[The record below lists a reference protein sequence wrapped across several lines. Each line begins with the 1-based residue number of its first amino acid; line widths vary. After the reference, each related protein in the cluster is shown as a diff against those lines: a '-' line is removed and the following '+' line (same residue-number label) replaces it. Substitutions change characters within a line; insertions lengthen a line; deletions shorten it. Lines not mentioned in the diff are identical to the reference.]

1 MARHSHSSCS
11 PWHPRSLW
19 LGIDGVRRILG
30 WRRWRGVKSRV
41 WLSRGG
47 WWGEL
52 LMKPHHR
59 HHDFRRSSDFFHCRQ
74 LSHTVRPWMERR
86 PSSLLTGCRRTYV
99 CGLRRGER
107 GTCWTVVLVGNCRVP
122 IGSPEVAVEF
132 AVVASRTRANIGTVW
147 GYMAA
152 VTKVVPRQLNFVK
165 T

>member
-1 MARHSHSSCS
+1 MSAVEPYLTALDGKETKLVADRMSSHL
-11 PWHPRSLW
+11 RLW
-19 LGIDGVRRILG
+19 VAT
-30 WRRWRGVKSRV
+30 
-41 WLSRGG
+41 
-47 WWGEL
+47 WG
-52 LMKPHHR
+52 
-59 HHDFRRSSDFFHCRQ
+59 
-74 LSHTVRPWMERR
+74 
-86 PSSLLTGCRRTYV
+86 
-99 CGLRRGER
+99 R